1 MRKLHLYTYVD
12 KVDHFLN
19 QAHTWFIEIAFIW
32 EVGMRVCLSLYVR
45 PSGLSKTIHIKWKS
59 E

>member
-19 QAHTWFIEIAFIW
+19 QAHTWFLEIAFIW
-32 EVGMRVCLSLYVR
+32 EIGMHMCLSLCIR
-45 PSGLSKTIHIKWKS
+45 PSGLAKIIQIK
-59 E
+59 